1 MKFLNRI
8 LVALP
13 LVFLSACEEKP
24 APVPAEKIRLELT
37 DEKLEFSAAGG
48 KETIGIKAPAKPS
61 VVGLYDWC
69 SWVNRAEG
77 GNSYSLDITV
87 KENAGAARSAEFS
100 IICGDEK
107 KKLTISQEGVDPLA
121 FLETPGLPDN
131 VATRLASELGIGWN
145 LGNQMDAQVN
155 GVASET
161 AWGNQKTTQTCFDK
175 LKALGFST
183 VRIPVT
189 WLGHIG
195 EAPEYRIDEAWLDR
209 VAEIVGYAEKA
220 GLKAIVNIHHDGADS
235 KYWLDIAGAAV
246 NSELQSQILAEI
258 TAVWGQIAAKF
269 ADKGDFLIFEAFN
282 EIHDGNWGWG
292 ANRNDGGAQY
302 RCLNEWNAAFVKAV
316 RAAGGYNTERL
327 LGVPAYCTNIDL
339 AIESFVLPEDSV
351 KDRLMLSV
359 HCYDPGD
366 YCLNAKK
373 SQWGHTADA
382 SKKVA
387 GDNEADLKA
396 SFDKLYEHYVSKGI
410 PVYIGEFGCVN
421 RSSAAEQAFQQYYL
435 SFYAKLSAL
444 YGVPSMLWDNGAGGS
459 GNESFGYIN
468 HSSGEFIS
476 DGSESAIKSI
486 IDSYKSDATLKDIYT
501 KAPENKQ

>member
-8 LVALP
+8 LAALP

-24 APVPAEKIRLELT
+24 APVPAEKIPLELT

-48 KETIGIKAPAKPS
+48 KETIGIKASAKPS

-69 SWVNRAEG
+69 SWKNREEG
-77 GNSYSLDITV
+77 SNRYSLDITV

-195 EAPEYRIDEAWLDR
+195 EAPEYKIDEAWLDR

-235 KYWLDIAGAAV
+235 KYWLDIAGAAA

-327 LGVPAYCTNIDL
+327 LGVPAYCTNI
-339 AIESFVLPEDSV
+339 E
-351 KDRLMLSV
+351 
-359 HCYDPGD
+359 
-366 YCLNAKK
+366 
-373 SQWGHTADA
+373 
-382 SKKVA
+382 
-387 GDNEADLKA
+387 
-396 SFDKLYEHYVSKGI
+396 
-410 PVYIGEFGCVN
+410 IGRAHV
-421 RSSAAEQAFQQYYL
+421 
-435 SFYAKLSAL
+435 
-444 YGVPSMLWDNGAGGS
+444 
-459 GNESFGYIN
+459 
-468 HSSGEFIS
+468 
-476 DGSESAIKSI
+476 
-486 IDSYKSDATLKDIYT
+486 
-501 KAPENKQ
+501 